1 MMKFPTIASLLLLQ
15 QASGQST
22 SCPSDLT
29 QSLSITDSLTLYYDV
44 VGDIFCARM
53 ESQSDGYLGF
63 GISPTGGMYPA
74 DAVIGLPDDG
84 TVLLYDMTA
93 ESTSG
98 VVAMPDNM
106 QTLTDTSI
114 VQGGGVTT
122 MTFARKLDEGSYPL
136 VVGDNPCIYA
146 QSTSNAFGYHG
157 SGRGA
162 FQLTLE
168 STSDSNATATTT
180 AAPSGGATLS
190 GTTPAS
196 AESITPAPTVATQVS
211 EPASDPSSGY
221 GARNIGTFVAS
232 AGVVAAWFGM

>member
-1 MMKFPTIASLLLLQ
+1 MKFQSVASLLVLRHV
-15 QASGQST
+15 AGQST

-29 QSLSITDSLTLYYDV
+29 QSLSITDTLTLYYDV
-44 VGDIFCARM
+44 VGDVFCARM
-53 ESQSDGYLGF
+53 ESQSDGWLGF

-93 ESTSG
+93 ESESG
-98 VVAMPDNM
+98 VVAMSNDM

-122 MTFARKLDEGSYPL
+122 MTFARKLNEGTYPL
-136 VVGDNPCIYA
+136 IVGDNGCIYA
-146 QSTSNAFGYHG
+146 QATSNAFGYHG

-168 STSDSNATATTT
+168 STSDSNVATTT

-190 GTTPAS
+190 GTTPSS
-196 AESITPAPTVATQVS
+196 AESITPAPTVATQGS
-211 EPASDPSSGY
+211 EPAKDPSSGY
-221 GARNIGTFVAS
+221 SARSICTGLAV
-232 AGVVAAWFGM
+232 AGVVASLFAM